1 MIPPFRHVVQHPD
14 GSFPGAI
21 VIVSFLGGESTASPG
36 FLKAGESL
44 AMNAGQRT
52 NLTNRLILSA
62 VVMLIILAAAFP
74 QESRLGRVD
83 FPTSGPSEAQAYFL
97 RGLAALHSFWY
108 EEAADNFRRS
118 TQVDSNFMMGYWGEA
133 MTYNHPLWA
142 QQDTEAA
149 RKVIA
154 KIKDTPA
161 LTARERAY
169 LGAIKILY
177 GEGDKLTRDIAY
189 SESMEKIH
197 RAYPDDMEATCF
209 YALSLLGTVRP
220 GDKGYRRQAQAAALA
235 LEVYSKNPDHPG
247 AAHYIIHAFDDP
259 EHAILALG
267 AARRYA
273 DIAPAAAHARHMP
286 SHIFLQ
292 LGMWPEA
299 AASNE
304 SAWAVSDA
312 WVKSKNLSI
321 GLRDYHSLHWLTYV
335 YLQQGRYTKA
345 NELIDVMRSAM
356 TDPRKTPAMNHSYEM
371 MQAHYVVESGAWDQ
385 VNRFFGQSSGPE
397 AGTGRDHSE
406 HSGGNHSA
414 DYGSGGGSSLVS
426 YIRGLAAAARSDATA
441 QDAAEGLYSQSKK
454 LLEGADP
461 YRAKPLQIMALEV
474 DAANLAGK
482 KNFDKATDLM
492 ARALAIED
500 EMSPPSGPPEIIKPP
515 RELFGEILLQSGRPA
530 DAVKQFQT
538 ALLREPNRA
547 RSLIGL
553 ARAQAKSG
561 SPAEAAAAYSD
572 FLKIW
577 SHADAG
583 LPEVAEARA
592 YLQQAASH

>member
-1 MIPPFRHVVQHPD
+1 MY
-14 GSFPGAI
+14 
-21 VIVSFLGGESTASPG
+21 
-36 FLKAGESL
+36 
-44 AMNAGQRT
+44 
-52 NLTNRLILSA
+52 TNRRRHLIFALA
-62 VVMLIILAAAFP
+62 IALAIIATATG
-74 QESRLGRVD
+74 QEARLGKVD
-83 FPTSGPSEAQAYFL
+83 FPTSGSPQAQAYFI

-108 EEAADNFRRS
+108 EEAAADFRKS
-118 TQVDSNFMMGYWGEA
+118 TETEPGFMMGYWGEA

-149 RKVIA
+149 RRVIA

-169 LGAIKILY
+169 LGAIKVLY
-177 GEGDKLTRDIAY
+177 GEGDKLSRDMAY
-189 SESMEKIH
+189 SESMEKVH
-197 RAYPDDMEATCF
+197 QAYPDDMEAACF

-220 GDKGYRRQAQAAALA
+220 GDKGYRRQAKAAALA
-235 LEVYSKNPDHPG
+235 LTVYGKNPDHPG

-335 YLQQGRYTKA
+335 YLQQGRYAKS
-345 NELIDVMRSAM
+345 NELIDLMRSAM
-356 TDPRKTPAMNHSYEM
+356 TDPKKTPAMTHSYEM
-371 MQAHYVVESGAWDQ
+371 MLGHYIVETGKWELADKL
-385 VNRFFGQSSGPE
+385 FGQPARQE
-397 AGTGRDHSE
+397 AGSPDNQQG
-406 HSGGNHSA
+406 HSGESHAGYSA
-414 DYGSGGGSSLVS
+414 GGGSSVGAYASGLGAA
-426 YIRGLAAAARSDATA
+426 YRGDAAAEKI
-441 QDAAEGLYSQSKK
+441 AEGLHSQSKK
-454 LLEGADP
+454 LSEGADA
-461 YRAKPLQIMALEV
+461 YRAKSVQIMALEIEAV
-474 DAANLAGK
+474 LVATK
-482 KNFDKATDLM
+482 KEFAKATDLM
-492 ARALAIED
+492 ARAVGIED

-530 DAVKQFQT
+530 DARQKFQA

-553 ARAQAKSG
+553 ARAQAKAG
-561 SPAEAAAAYSD
+561 APVDAATAYAD
-572 FLKIW
+572 FLKVW
-577 SHADAG
+577 NQADTG
-583 LPEVAEARA
+583 LPEVTEARSF
-592 YLQQAASH
+592 LQQARSR

>member
-1 MIPPFRHVVQHPD
+1 
-14 GSFPGAI
+14 
-21 VIVSFLGGESTASPG
+21 
-36 FLKAGESL
+36 
-44 AMNAGQRT
+44 MNENPET
-52 NLTNRLILSA
+52 NLTKR
-62 VVMLIILAAAFP
+62 VMLAVLVTLAIAGAAIA
-74 QESRLGRVD
+74 QEARLGKVD
-83 FPTSGPSEAQAYFL
+83 FPTSGPPEAQAWYL
-97 RGLAALHSFWY
+97 RGVAALHSFWY
-108 EEAADNFRRS
+108 EEAADNFRKS
-118 TQVDSNFMMGYWGEA
+118 TEVDPNFMMGYWGEA

-149 RKVIA
+149 RKIIA

-169 LGAIKILY
+169 IGAVKTLY
-177 GEGDKLTRDIAY
+177 GEGDKLRRDIAY

-197 RAYPDDMEATCF
+197 RAYPDDMEAACF

-220 GDKGYRRQAQAAALA
+220 GDRGYRRQAQAAALA
-235 LEVYSKNPDHPG
+235 LEVYRKNPDHPG

-335 YLQQGRYTKA
+335 YLQQGRYAKA
-345 NELIDVMRSAM
+345 NELIDLMRGAM
-356 TDPRKTPAMNHSYEM
+356 TDSRKTPAMTHAYEM
-371 MQAHYVVESGAWDQ
+371 MRGHYIVESGIWDMADKLFAQ
-385 VNRFFGQSSGPE
+385 PASHE
-397 AGTGRDHSE
+397 AGNTDNQQDHSGE
-406 HSGGNHSA
+406 SHAGYSA
-414 DYGSGGGSSLVS
+414 GGGSSVES
-426 YIRGLAAAARSDATA
+426 YVAGLGAASRGVAAAEKI
-441 QDAAEGLYSQSKK
+441 AEGLYLQSRK
-454 LLEGADP
+454 LSEGGDP
-461 YRAKPLQIMALEV
+461 YRAKTVQIMALEI
-474 DAANLAGK
+474 DAALLATK
-482 KNFDKATDLM
+482 KDFAKAIDLM
-492 ARALAIED
+492 TRAVAIED

-515 RELFGEILLQSGRPA
+515 RELFGEILLQAARPA
-530 DAVKQFQT
+530 EARQQFQA
-538 ALLREPNRA
+538 ALLREPSRA

-553 ARAQAKSG
+553 ARAQAKAGAS
-561 SPAEAAAAYSD
+561 ADAATAYGD
-572 FLKIW
+572 FLKVW
-577 SHADAG
+577 GQADAG
-583 LPEVAEARA
+583 LPEVTEARSF
-592 YLQQAASH
+592 LQQARSR

>member
-1 MIPPFRHVVQHPD
+1 
-14 GSFPGAI
+14 
-21 VIVSFLGGESTASPG
+21 
-36 FLKAGESL
+36 
-44 AMNAGQRT
+44 MNANPNT
-52 NLTNRLILSA
+52 NLTKRVILS
-62 VVMLIILAAAFP
+62 VIVTLALLGAAFG
-74 QESRLGRVD
+74 QDSRLGKVD
-83 FPTSGPSEAQAYFL
+83 FPTSGSSEAQAYFL
-97 RGLAALHSFWY
+97 RGVAALHSFWY
-108 EEAADNFRRS
+108 EEAADDFRKA
-118 TQVDSNFMMGYWGEA
+118 TQIDPGFMMGYWGEA

-154 KIKDTPA
+154 KIKDTPT

-169 LGAIKILY
+169 IGAVKTLY
-177 GEGDKLTRDIAY
+177 GDGDKLKRDITY

-197 RAYPDDMEATCF
+197 RAFPDDMEGTCF

-292 LGMWPEA
+292 LGMWSEA

-312 WVKSKNLSI
+312 WVKSKSLGI

-335 YLQQGRYTKA
+335 YLQQGRYGKA
-345 NELIDVMRSAM
+345 NDLLELMRSAM
-356 TDPRKTPAMNHSYEM
+356 TDPKKTPAMNHSYEM
-371 MQAHYVVESGAWDQ
+371 MRAHYVVERSAWDKADAIFSQ
-385 VNRFFGQSSGPE
+385 SDSSEGQ
-397 AGTGRDHSE
+397 AGGEHADHG
-406 HSGGNHSA
+406 GGNRSA
-414 DYGSGGGSSLVS
+414 SYGSGSGSSLFS
-426 YIRGLAAAARSDATA
+426 YIRGLAAAYRGIAGAEE
-441 QDAAEGLYSQSKK
+441 AAGELYSQSKK
-454 LLEGADP
+454 LLEGSDA
-461 YRAKPLQIMALEV
+461 YRAKTVQIMALEV
-474 DAANLAGK
+474 DAATLAGK
-482 KNFDKATDLM
+482 KDFERAIDLM
-492 ARALAIED
+492 ARAVAIED
-500 EMSPPSGPPEIIKPP
+500 EMSPPSGPPEIVKPP
-515 RELFGEILLQSGRPA
+515 RELYGEILLLAGRPA
-530 DAVKQFQT
+530 EARQQFEG

-553 ARAQAKSG
+553 ARARAKSG
-561 SPAEAAAAYSD
+561 ASADAIAAYSD

-577 SHADAG
+577 SNADAG
-583 LPEVAEARA
+583 LPEAAEARS
-592 YLQQAASH
+592 YLQQAGSR